1 MPTKAQARRSKKN
14 GPKYEARRSKAAAS
28 RERKLNRYISTV
40 EQHGVP
46 EPRDENTLR
55 RREAKLRER
64 ITRLKAADEPNPKA
78 IGTARAE
85 LGKFLETNEGVDK
98 SVKNPEG
105 LQNAKAKLDS
115 VKRTGRTK

>member
-14 GPKYEARRSKAAAS
+14 DPKYEARKAKAAAT
-28 RERKLNRYISTV
+28 REKKLNRYIKTV
-40 EQHGVP
+40 EERGVP

-64 ITRLKAADEPNPKA
+64 ITKLEAADKPPKA

-85 LGKFLETNEGVDK
+85 LGKFLEMNEGVDK